1 LKKKAITALKLIV
14 SGLLLYFVFNTVNT
28 GDFVEYLS
36 SLPPFTL
43 FASFTLVLSSKYIAH
58 FRLLKLFQSIGAEVP
73 SRYHWKLYLQ
83 GMFYNLFLPGG
94 IGGDAYKGYAIQKQ
108 TKKPIKPII
117 GCLLIDRIGGL
128 YALGFFGLIFFI
140 LNSAQFMAI
149 ITWPI
154 SQLFIIAILFTLWII
169 CTLSAYYIVKKSTS
183 FNLSTQLRTVGY
195 SLVLQGLQIIATCV
209 LLEGLSLSD
218 HTLSYLFLFTLS
230 SIVSVLP
237 ITLGGIGA
245 REVTFFYGAQLFG
258 IESNGAVALSISFF
272 VVNALVSLIG
282 IYFHFRKPMAAKSL
296 SESRE

>member
-1 LKKKAITALKLIV
+1 M
-14 SGLLLYFVFNTVNT
+14 NT

-43 FASFTLVLSSKYIAH
+43 FASFTLVLGSKYLAH
-58 FRLLKLFQSIGAEVP
+58 FRLLNLFKSIGAEVP

-108 TKKPIKPII
+108 TSKPIKPII

-128 YALGFFGLIFFI
+128 YALGFFGLIFFT
-140 LNSAQFMAI
+140 LNSGQFMAFI
-149 ITWPI
+149 PWPI
-154 SQLFIIAILFTLWII
+154 SQLFTIAILFIIWII
-169 CTLSAYYIVKKSTS
+169 GSLSAYYIVNKSTT
-183 FNLSTQLRTVGY
+183 FNGSTQLLTIGY
-195 SLVLQGLQIIATCV
+195 SLVLQGLQIVATWI
-209 LLEGLSLSD
+209 LLEGLNLSD

-245 REVTFFYGAQLFG
+245 REVTFFYGAQILG
-258 IESNGAVALSISFF
+258 IETDGAVALSISFF

-282 IYFHFRKPMAAKSL
+282 IYFHFRKPMVTK
-296 SESRE
+296 

>member
-1 LKKKAITALKLIV
+1 M
-14 SGLLLYFVFNTVNT
+14 FNTINT

-36 SLPPFTL
+36 SLPLLTL
-43 FASFTLVLSSKYIAH
+43 FASFTLVLGSKYLAH
-58 FRLLKLFQSIGAEVP
+58 FRLLNLFKSIGAEVP

-108 TKKPIKPII
+108 TSKPIKPII

-128 YALGFFGLIFFI
+128 YALGFFGLIFFT
-140 LNSAQFMAI
+140 LNSAQFMAFI
-149 ITWPI
+149 PWPI
-154 SQLFIIAILFTLWII
+154 SQLFTIAILFIIWII
-169 CTLSAYYIVKKSTS
+169 GSLSAYYIVKKSTT
-183 FNLSTQLRTVGY
+183 FNGSTQLLTVGY
-195 SLVLQGLQIIATCV
+195 SLVLQGLQIVASWV
-209 LLEGLSLSD
+209 LLEGLNLSD
-218 HTLSYLFLFTLS
+218 HAISYLFLFTLS

-245 REVTFFYGAQLFG
+245 REVTFFYGAQVLG
-258 IESNGAVALSISFF
+258 IETNGAVALSISFF

-282 IYFHFRKPMAAKSL
+282 IYFHFRKPMVTKSL